1 LSLGYLQGIKIKL
14 KNKIQYRWIV
24 LLIFVSSQLVLS
36 IAGYGWG
43 ALAPFLKK
51 LMSLNSTQIGSIG
64 SIFYF
69 AAALS
74 ALPSGILVDRYGVKK
89 SLIGWLGITSVPLLF
104 LSIFKPIFPVF
115 IILAAISGWGYGIGN
130 PVCSKGLFLWFD
142 QSIRGLV
149 FGIKQSAVTVGAAVS
164 GMLLVYLADKVGP
177 FNALGIIGSAI
188 LVMTIFAL
196 IYYNDPILSKN
207 ISNNTTALKNG
218 KFFSG
223 FCELFAN
230 KPFFYLSLVMA
241 LLGLAQGVVISFLI
255 LYATEKLGYSLLE
268 AGSLL
273 TLVMI
278 SGAVGRILWGFMSD
292 RLYGARRK
300 PVLIIIS
307 IMAVLTVS
315 ALAVWNVTWSK
326 WLLMPVLIGLGLST
340 AGWNSIALVL
350 VTEISTES
358 RTGTSVGLASTIAW
372 LGLASGPIAFGSI
385 IDHFGYFYAWRTLA
399 FFCIF
404 SLILCF
410 LLPIKKTANNIKG
423 G

>member
-1 LSLGYLQGIKIKL
+1 M
-14 KNKIQYRWIV
+14 KNKIHYRWIV

-74 ALPSGILVDRYGVKK
+74 ALPSGMLVDLYGVKK
-89 SLIGWLGITSVPLLF
+89 GLIGWLGITSVPLLL
-104 LSIFKPIFPVF
+104 LSIFKPIFPIF
-115 IILAAISGWGYGIGN
+115 IILAAISGLGYGIGN

-142 QSIRGLV
+142 QNIRGLV

-164 GMLLVYLADKVGP
+164 GILLVYLADKVGP
-177 FNALGIIGSAI
+177 FNALGIIGLAI
-188 LVMTIFAL
+188 SVMTILSL
-196 IYYNDPILSKN
+196 IYYHDPIHPEN
-207 ISNNTTALKNG
+207 ISNNTTALKRG
-218 KFFSG
+218 KFLSEFG
-223 FCELFAN
+223 ELFAN
-230 KPFFYLSLVMA
+230 KPFFYLSLIMA

-278 SGAVGRILWGFMSD
+278 SGAVGRILWGFISD

-307 IMAVLTVS
+307 TLAVLTIT
-315 ALAVWNVTWSK
+315 ALAVWDVTWPK
-326 WLLMPVLIGLGLST
+326 WLLIPVLMGLGLST
-340 AGWNSIALVL
+340 AGWNSVALVL

-372 LGLASGPIAFGSI
+372 FGLASGPIAFGSI
-385 IDHFGYFYAWRTLA
+385 IDHFGYFYAWRAMA

-410 LLPIKKTANNIKG
+410 LLPINEAVNNVTG
-423 G
+423 D